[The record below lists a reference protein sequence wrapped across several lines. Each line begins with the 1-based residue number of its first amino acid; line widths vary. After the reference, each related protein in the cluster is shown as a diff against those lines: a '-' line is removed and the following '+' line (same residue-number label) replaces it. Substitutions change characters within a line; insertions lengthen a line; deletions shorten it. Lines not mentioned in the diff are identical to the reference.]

1 MHAHK
6 LRYCNSPSRQHRHRR
21 RRNLVNSS
29 TLILHEAA
37 RRTRNGLPAAAW
49 MFVAAKYHAD
59 LTALRE
65 KLEETFWQSNY
76 SDEVSLLPFFI
87 SLRTSPQYEK
97 NVYFGRRGPSPS
109 GTVWRAN
116 SRARTVVISLSSPR
130 KNVRSVLAQGT
141 RRVRNSPLL
150 HVLSPSRQIVVN

>member
-6 LRYCNSPSRQHRHRR
+6 LRCCNSPSRQHRHRR

-76 SDEVSLLPFFI
+76 SDEVSLLLFLSHCEHRRNTYKCVLNTTEDRRPPGLSGEQIAERGQWSFRCPPRAKMCEA
-87 SLRTSPQYEK
+87 SSPKGQGESAIVHCFTFY
-97 NVYFGRRGPSPS
+97 RH
-109 GTVWRAN
+109 
-116 SRARTVVISLSSPR
+116 RAR
-130 KNVRSVLAQGT
+130 
-141 RRVRNSPLL
+141 LL
-150 HVLSPSRQIVVN
+150 

>member
-76 SDEVSLLPFFI
+76 SDEVSLLLFFI
-87 SLRTSPQYEK
+87 SLRTSPQYVQMCTLDGED
-97 NVYFGRRGPSPS
+97 RRPPGLSGEQIAERGQWSFRCPPRAKMCEASSPKGQGES
-109 GTVWRAN
+109 AIVHCFTFYRH
-116 SRARTVVISLSSPR
+116 RAR
-130 KNVRSVLAQGT
+130 
-141 RRVRNSPLL
+141 LL
-150 HVLSPSRQIVVN
+150 

>member
-6 LRYCNSPSRQHRHRR
+6 LRCNSPSPLSVSPRQQRR

-37 RRTRNGLPAAAW
+37 RTRNGLLAAAAW

-76 SDEVSLLPFFI
+76 SDEVSLLLFHLI
-87 SLRTSPQYEK
+87 ADIAAIRT
-97 NVYFGRRGPSPS
+97 NVYFGRR
-109 GTVWRAN
+109 TVALRGCLE
-116 SRARTVVISLSSPR
+116 T
-130 KNVRSVLAQGT
+130 K
-141 RRVRNSPLL
+141 
-150 HVLSPSRQIVVN
+150 

>member
-76 SDEVSLLPFFI
+76 SDEVSLLFFI
-87 SLRTSPQYEK
+87 SLRTSPQY
-97 NVYFGRRGPSPS
+97 VQMCTLDGGPSPS